1 MTKNGNVLR
10 QLYRQ
15 LIRGLHIQLL
25 FVFVVPTAIILMVV
39 TVGSA
44 ILHQEAMQELV
55 GQRDARATQAAAD
68 NLAERLH
75 QREVLLS
82 LLATDAGNGQDLP
95 NPQTT
100 AELFDYGLFIE
111 TADNLSKKL
120 PSGEWDW
127 RTVGGD
133 MPTFIGHFEHQV
145 LVVFSASLSDQQYL
159 YGIASLESLGIH
171 EILDSLV
178 LHEDARAY
186 LLDED
191 GHILFD
197 SEHMITGNL
206 ASKSALAIVRN
217 PKAGYQQGHSIL
229 QSHDREDMII
239 GYSPIPR
246 LQWSLV
252 VEEPWHAV
260 TTSQLQVT
268 HSVVLVFVL
277 ITLLGLLVFVFSLFG
292 VIRPLQRL
300 KVKAG
305 QLVKGDFS
313 AIAGPVGGIQE
324 IEDLQTALVEMARAV
339 QQAQSRLH
347 GYIGAIT
354 TAQEDER
361 TRLARD
367 LHDDTVQTLI
377 SLNQQVQMAQRNLER
392 DPLAAS
398 ARLTEVRQ
406 ISQQAIED
414 IRRMIHGLR
423 PSYLAELGLAS
434 ALEMLAEQ
442 ENSVVVTFQMQ
453 GNEQRLSDKIELALY
468 RITQE
473 ALSNIRKH
481 SQASQATIQL
491 TFLLEEVR
499 LSIQDNGCGFDLP
512 SLQTL
517 PVSGHYGL
525 VGIRERTQLIG
536 ANLQIQ
542 SQKEQGTKIYIQV
555 PLATMKPVMA

>member
-1 MTKNGNVLR
+1 MEHRNILQQIYHRLVK
-10 QLYRQ
+10 
-15 LIRGLHIQLL
+15 GLHIQLL
-25 FVFVVPTAIILMVV
+25 LVFVVPTAIILMVI

-44 ILHQEAMQELV
+44 ILHQQAMQELV

-82 LLATDAGNGQDLP
+82 LIATDTANSQTLP
-95 NPQTT
+95 HQQRIT
-100 AELFDYGLFIE
+100 ELFDYGLFV
-111 TADNLSKKL
+111 DYSYNLAARL
-120 PSGEWDW
+120 PTGDW
-127 RTVGGD
+127 NWRSVGGD
-133 MPTFIGHFEHQV
+133 MPTFIGHLEHQV
-145 LVVFSASLSDQQYL
+145 LVVFSTPLPNNQYL
-159 YGIASLESLGIH
+159 YGITSLESLGID
-171 EILDSLV
+171 ETLDSLV

-186 LLDED
+186 LVDED

-197 SEHMITGNL
+197 SDHTLTGGL
-206 ASKSALAIVRN
+206 ISKSALRLVSS
-217 PKAGYQQGHSIL
+217 PQAGFGQGDSII
-229 QSHDREDMII
+229 QNHDDEDMVI

-246 LQWSLV
+246 LEWSLV

-260 TTSQLQVT
+260 TSSQLQVT
-268 HSVVLVFVL
+268 HSVVLVLVL
-277 ITLLGLLVFVFSLFG
+277 ITLLGLLVFVFSMYG

-339 QQAQSRLH
+339 QQAQLRLH
-347 GYIGAIT
+347 EYIGAIT
-354 TAQEDER
+354 TAQEEER
-361 TRLARD
+361 THLARD

-392 DPLAAS
+392 DPSVAS

-423 PSYLAELGLAS
+423 PSYLAELGLVS

-442 ENSVVVTFQMQ
+442 ETSVAVSFQMQ
-453 GNEQRLSDKIELALY
+453 GEEQRLSDKIELALY

-481 SQASQATIQL
+481 SQATQATIEIA
-491 TFLLEEVR
+491 FSSVEVI
-499 LSIQDNGCGFDLP
+499 LSIQDNGCGFDP
-512 SLQTL
+512 PKLQTL
-517 PVSGHYGL
+517 PISGHYGL

-536 ANLQIQ
+536 ATLQIN
-542 SQKEQGTKIYIQV
+542 SQKEQGTQIRLQV
-555 PLATMKPVMA
+555 PVATTDKVEA

>member
-1 MTKNGNVLR
+1 MKNQNILR
-10 QLYRQ
+10 RVYYR
-15 LIRGLHIQLL
+15 LVKGLHIQLL
-25 FVFVVPTAIILMVV
+25 LVFVVPTAIILMVV

-44 ILHQEAMQELV
+44 ILHQQAMQELV

-82 LLATDAGNGQDLP
+82 LLAADATNSQDLAH
-95 NPQTT
+95 PQTT
-100 AELFDYGLFIE
+100 ELFDYGLFIE

-120 PSGEWDW
+120 PTGAWDW
-127 RTVGGD
+127 RSVGGD
-133 MPTFIGHFEHQV
+133 IPTFIGHFEHQV
-145 LVVFSASLSDQQYL
+145 LVVFSAPLANDQYL

-171 EILDSLV
+171 EILDSLI

-186 LLDED
+186 LVDED

-197 SEHMITGNL
+197 SDLMITGNL
-206 ASKSALAIVRN
+206 ASKTTLAIFRN
-217 PKAGYQQGHSIL
+217 MQSGYQQGPSII
-229 QSHDREDMII
+229 QTHDDEDMVI

-377 SLNQQVQMAQRNLER
+377 SLNQQAQMAQRNLER

-442 ENSVVVTFQMQ
+442 ENSVVVTFQIQ
-453 GNEQRLSDKIELALY
+453 GDEQRLSDKIELALY

-481 SQASQATIQL
+481 SQATQATIELAFTSGGVML
-491 TFLLEEVR
+491 T
-499 LSIQDNGCGFDLP
+499 IQDNGCGFDPP

-517 PVSGHYGL
+517 PLTGHYGL

-536 ANLQIQ
+536 AHLQIQ
-542 SQKEQGTKIYIQV
+542 SQKGWGTRIYIQV
-555 PLATMKPVMA
+555 PLLMVEHVMV

>member
-1 MTKNGNVLR
+1 MKNQNILR
-10 QLYRQ
+10 RVYYGLVK
-15 LIRGLHIQLL
+15 GLHIQLL
-25 FVFVVPTAIILMVV
+25 LVFVVPTAIILMVI

-44 ILHQEAMQELV
+44 ILHQQAMQELV

-75 QREVLLS
+75 QREVLLA
-82 LLATDAGNGQDLP
+82 LLATNSQPLP
-95 NPQTT
+95 QQQAIT
-100 AELFDYGLFIE
+100 ELFDYGLFVDY
-111 TADNLSKKL
+111 ADNLATRL
-120 PSGEWDW
+120 PAGNWDW
-127 RTVGGD
+127 RSVGGD

-145 LVVFSASLSDQQYL
+145 LVVFSAPLSNQQYL
-159 YGIASLESLGIH
+159 YGIASLESLGIN

-178 LHEDARAY
+178 LHQDARAY

-197 SEHMITGNL
+197 SDHMITGNL
-206 ASKSALAIVRN
+206 ASKSALAIARN
-217 PKAGYQQGHSIL
+217 PKAGFKQGPSII
-229 QSHDREDMII
+229 QNHDGEAMVI

-260 TTSQLQVT
+260 TSSQLQVT
-268 HSVVLVFVL
+268 NSVVLVFVL
-277 ITLLGLLVFVFSLFG
+277 ITLLGLLVFVFSMFG

-300 KVKAG
+300 KVKAE

-377 SLNQQVQMAQRNLER
+377 SLNQQVQMAQRNLDR
-392 DPLAAS
+392 DPSIAS

-442 ENSVVVTFQMQ
+442 ENALSVTFYLR
-453 GNEQRLSDKIELALY
+453 GEEQRLSDKIELALY

-481 SQASQATIQL
+481 SQATQATIKL
-491 TFLLEEVR
+491 AFSAAGVM
-499 LSIQDNGCGFDLP
+499 LSIQDNGCGFDP
-512 SLQTL
+512 PELQTL
-517 PVSGHYGL
+517 PISGHYGL

-536 ANLQIQ
+536 AHLQIH
-542 SQKEQGTKIYIQV
+542 SEKGHGTQIYV
-555 PLATMKPVMA
+555 HVAL

>member
-1 MTKNGNVLR
+1 MKRQNILR
-10 QLYRQ
+10 RVYYR
-15 LIRGLHIQLL
+15 LVKGLHIQLIL
-25 FVFVVPTAIILMVV
+25 VFVVPTAIILMVV

-75 QREVLLS
+75 QREVLLTII
-82 LLATDAGNGQDLP
+82 ATENQPLSQE
-95 NPQTT
+95 QTIT
-100 AELFDYGLFIE
+100 ELFDYGLFVDY
-111 TADNLSKKL
+111 ADNLAARL
-120 PSGEWDW
+120 PAGEWDW
-127 RTVGGD
+127 RSVGGD
-133 MPTFIGHFEHQV
+133 MPTYIGHFEHQV
-145 LVVFSASLSDQQYL
+145 LVVFSAPVSNDQYL

-171 EILDSLV
+171 EILNSLV

-197 SEHMITGNL
+197 SDHMITGNL
-206 ASKSALAIVRN
+206 ASTSTLKIVRSTQ
-217 PKAGYQQGHSIL
+217 AGYQQGPSII
-229 QSHDREDMII
+229 QNHEGDDMVI

-260 TTSQLQVT
+260 TSSQLQVT
-268 HSVVLVFVL
+268 HSVVLVLVL
-277 ITLLGLLVFVFSLFG
+277 ITLLGLLVFVFSMFG

-324 IEDLQTALVEMARAV
+324 IEDLQAALIEMARAV

-392 DPLAAS
+392 DPSAAS
-398 ARLTEVRQ
+398 ARLTEVRH

-414 IRRMIHGLR
+414 IRWMIHGLR

-481 SQASQATIQL
+481 SQATQAMIEL
-491 TFLLEEVR
+491 TFLPEEVR

-512 SLQTL
+512 SLHTL
-517 PVSGHYGL
+517 PISGHYGL

>member
-1 MTKNGNVLR
+1 MKNQNILR
-10 QLYRQ
+10 RVYYR
-15 LIRGLHIQLL
+15 LVKGLHIQLL
-25 FVFVVPTAIILMVV
+25 LVFVVPTAIILMVV

-75 QREVLLS
+75 QREVLLA
-82 LLATDAGNGQDLP
+82 LIAADAANGQDLP

-100 AELFDYGLFIE
+100 TKLFDYGLFIE
-111 TADNLSKKL
+111 TSDNLSKKL
-120 PSGEWDW
+120 PTGEWDW
-127 RTVGGD
+127 RSVGGD
-133 MPTFIGHFEHQV
+133 IPTFIGHFEHQV
-145 LVVFSASLSDQQYL
+145 LVVFSAPLPNQQYL

-171 EILDSLV
+171 EILDSLI
-178 LHEDARAY
+178 LHEAARAY

-197 SEHMITGNL
+197 SDHMITGNL
-206 ASKSALAIVRN
+206 ASKTALAIVAN
-217 PKAGYQQGHSIL
+217 TQSGYQQGPSII
-229 QSHDREDMII
+229 QTHDDEDMVI

-377 SLNQQVQMAQRNLER
+377 SLSQQVQMAQRHLER
-392 DPLAAS
+392 DPSAAT

-423 PSYLAELGLAS
+423 PSYLTELGLAS

-442 ENSVVVTFQMQ
+442 ETSVAVTFHMQ
-453 GNEQRLSDKIELALY
+453 GEEQRLSDKIELALY

-481 SQASQATIQL
+481 SQATKATIELVFSLEGVTL
-491 TFLLEEVR
+491 T
-499 LSIQDNGCGFDLP
+499 IQDNGCGFDPPL
-512 SLQTL
+512 LHTL
-517 PVSGHYGL
+517 PISGHYGL
-525 VGIRERTQLIG
+525 VGIRERIQLIG
-536 ANLQIQ
+536 ATFQIN
-542 SQKEQGTKIYIQV
+542 SQKGQGTRIYIQV
-555 PLATMKPVMA
+555 PLSIVEHVMA

>member
-1 MTKNGNVLR
+1 MKKRNILQRVYHRLV
-10 QLYRQ
+10 
-15 LIRGLHIQLL
+15 RGLHIQLL
-25 FVFVVPTAIILMVV
+25 LVFVIPTAIILMVV

-44 ILHQEAMQELV
+44 MLHQQAMQELV

-75 QREVLLS
+75 QREVLLALIAADTANS
-82 LLATDAGNGQDLP
+82 HTLP
-95 NPQTT
+95 HQQ
-100 AELFDYGLFIE
+100 AIKELFDYGLFMDYS
-111 TADNLSKKL
+111 DNLAARL
-120 PSGEWDW
+120 PIGDW
-127 RTVGGD
+127 NWRSVGGD
-133 MPTFIGHFEHQV
+133 MPTFIGHLEHQV
-145 LVVFSASLSDQQYL
+145 LVVFSTPLPNNQYL
-159 YGIASLESLGIH
+159 YGITSLESLGID
-171 EILDSLV
+171 ETLDSLV

-186 LLDED
+186 LVDED

-197 SEHMITGNL
+197 SDHTLTGGL
-206 ASKSALAIVRN
+206 ISKSALRLVSS
-217 PKAGYQQGHSIL
+217 PHAGFGQGDSII
-229 QSHDREDMII
+229 QNYNDEDMVI

-246 LQWSLV
+246 LEWSLV

-260 TTSQLQVT
+260 TSSQLQVT
-268 HSVVLVFVL
+268 HSVILVLVL
-277 ITLLGLLVFVFSLFG
+277 ITLLGLLVFVFSMFG

-377 SLNQQVQMAQRNLER
+377 SLSQQAQMAQRNLDR
-392 DPLAAS
+392 DPAAAS
-398 ARLTEVRQ
+398 ARLTEVRH

-442 ENSVVVTFQMQ
+442 ESLLSVTFKIH
-453 GNEQRLSDKIELALY
+453 GDEQRLSDKIELALY

-481 SQASQATIQL
+481 SQASQATIEL
-491 TFLLEEVR
+491 TFSPEEV
-499 LSIQDNGCGFDLP
+499 LLTIQDNGCGFDP
-512 SLQTL
+512 PELQTL
-517 PVSGHYGL
+517 PISGHYGL
-525 VGIRERTQLIG
+525 VGIRERTQLIE
-536 ANLQIQ
+536 ANLQIN
-542 SQKEQGTKIYIQV
+542 SQKEKGTQIHVQV
-555 PLATMKPVMA
+555 PISILDKIGE

>member
-1 MTKNGNVLR
+1 MEHRNILQQIYHRLVK
-10 QLYRQ
+10 
-15 LIRGLHIQLL
+15 GLHIQLL
-25 FVFVVPTAIILMVV
+25 LVFVVPTAIILMVI

-44 ILHQEAMQELV
+44 ILHQQAMQELV

-68 NLAERLH
+68 NLTERLH

-82 LLATDAGNGQDLP
+82 LLAANTTKGQDLP
-95 NPQTT
+95 RTQTA

-111 TADNLSKKL
+111 TADNLDKKL
-120 PSGEWDW
+120 PTGAWDW
-127 RTVGGD
+127 RSVGGD
-133 MPTFIGHFEHQV
+133 IPTFIGHFEQQV
-145 LVVFSASLSDQQYL
+145 LVIFSATLANDQYL

-171 EILDSLV
+171 EILDSLI

-197 SEHMITGNL
+197 SDHRITGNL
-206 ASKSALAIVRN
+206 ASRSALAIVSN
-217 PKAGYQQGHSIL
+217 PEAGFKQGPSII
-229 QSHDREDMII
+229 QNHDGETMVI

-260 TTSQLQVT
+260 TSSQLQVT
-268 HSVVLVFVL
+268 HSVVLVLVL
-277 ITLLGLLVFVFSLFG
+277 ITLLGLLVFVFSMFG

-339 QQAQSRLH
+339 QQAQLRLH
-347 GYIGAIT
+347 EYIGAIT
-354 TAQEDER
+354 TAQEEER
-361 TRLARD
+361 THLARD

-377 SLNQQVQMAQRNLER
+377 SLNQQVQMAQRNLNR
-392 DPLAAS
+392 DPSIAS

-423 PSYLAELGLAS
+423 PSYLAELGLVS

-442 ENSVVVTFQMQ
+442 ETSVAVSFQMQ
-453 GNEQRLSDKIELALY
+453 GEEQRLSDKIELALY

-481 SQASQATIQL
+481 SQATQATIEIA
-491 TFLLEEVR
+491 FSSVEVI
-499 LSIQDNGCGFDLP
+499 LSIQDNGCGFDP
-512 SLQTL
+512 PELQTL
-517 PVSGHYGL
+517 PISGHYGL

-536 ANLQIQ
+536 AILQIN
-542 SQKEQGTKIYIQV
+542 SQKGQGTQIRLQV
-555 PLATMKPVMA
+555 PVATTDKIEA

>member
-1 MTKNGNVLR
+1 
-10 QLYRQ
+10 
-15 LIRGLHIQLL
+15 
-25 FVFVVPTAIILMVV
+25 MV
-39 TVGSA
+39 
-44 ILHQEAMQELV
+44 
-55 GQRDARATQAAAD
+55 
-68 NLAERLH
+68 
-75 QREVLLS
+75 
-82 LLATDAGNGQDLP
+82 
-95 NPQTT
+95 
-100 AELFDYGLFIE
+100 
-111 TADNLSKKL
+111 
-120 PSGEWDW
+120 
-127 RTVGGD
+127 
-133 MPTFIGHFEHQV
+133 
-145 LVVFSASLSDQQYL
+145 
-159 YGIASLESLGIH
+159 
-171 EILDSLV
+171 
-178 LHEDARAY
+178 
-186 LLDED
+186 
-191 GHILFD
+191 
-197 SEHMITGNL
+197 
-206 ASKSALAIVRN
+206 
-217 PKAGYQQGHSIL
+217 
-229 QSHDREDMII
+229 I

-260 TTSQLQVT
+260 TSSQLQVT
-268 HSVVLVFVL
+268 HSVVLVLVL
-277 ITLLGLLVFVFSLFG
+277 ITLLGLLVFVFSMFG

-324 IEDLQTALVEMARAV
+324 IEDLQAALIEMARAV

-392 DPLAAS
+392 DPSAAS
-398 ARLTEVRQ
+398 ARLTEVRH

-414 IRRMIHGLR
+414 IRWMIHGLR

-481 SQASQATIQL
+481 SQATQAMIEL
-491 TFLLEEVR
+491 TFLPEEVR

-512 SLQTL
+512 SLHTL
-517 PVSGHYGL
+517 PISGHYGL

>member
-1 MTKNGNVLR
+1 MKHRNILQRVYHRLVK
-10 QLYRQ
+10 
-15 LIRGLHIQLL
+15 GLHIQLL
-25 FVFVVPTAIILMVV
+25 LVFVVPTAIILMVV

-44 ILHQEAMQELV
+44 ILHQQAMQELV

-75 QREVLLS
+75 QREILLA
-82 LLATDAGNGQDLP
+82 LIATDAVNGHDLP
-95 NPQTT
+95 HPQTT
-100 AELFDYGLFIE
+100 TDLFDYGLFIE
-111 TADNLSKKL
+111 TADNLSKNL
-120 PSGEWDW
+120 PVGEWDW
-127 RTVGGD
+127 RSVGGD
-133 MPTFIGHFEHQV
+133 IPTFIGHFEQQV
-145 LVVFSASLSDQQYL
+145 LVIFSTPLSDNQYL
-159 YGIASLESLGIH
+159 YGITSLESLGIH
-171 EILDSLV
+171 EILDSLI
-178 LHEDARAY
+178 LHEDASAY
-186 LLDED
+186 LVDED

-197 SEHMITGNL
+197 SDHTITGNL
-206 ASKSALAIVRN
+206 ASQSALKIVRN
-217 PKAGYQQGHSIL
+217 TQAGYQQGHSII
-229 QSHDREDMII
+229 QNHNDEDMII

-246 LQWSLV
+246 LEWSLV

-260 TTSQLQVT
+260 TSSQLQVT
-268 HSVVLVFVL
+268 HSVVLVLVL
-277 ITLLGLLVFVFSLFG
+277 ITLLGLLVFVFSMYG

-377 SLNQQVQMAQRNLER
+377 SLSQQVQMAQRNLDR
-392 DPLAAS
+392 DPSAAS
-398 ARLTEVRQ
+398 ARLTEVRH

-434 ALEMLAEQ
+434 ALAMLAEQ
-442 ENSVVVTFQMQ
+442 ENSLTVTFKIQ
-453 GNEQRLSDKIELALY
+453 GDEQRLSDKIELALY
-468 RITQE
+468 RISQE

-481 SQASQATIQL
+481 SQASQATIEL
-491 TFLLEEVR
+491 TFSPEEV
-499 LSIQDNGCGFDLP
+499 LLTIQDNGCGFDPPELQILP
-512 SLQTL
+512 I
-517 PVSGHYGL
+517 SGHYGL
-525 VGIRERTQLIG
+525 VGIRERTQLIE
-536 ANLQIQ
+536 ANLQIN
-542 SQKEQGTKIYIQV
+542 SQKGQGTQIKVQV
-555 PLATMKPVMA
+555 PILAMEQVSR